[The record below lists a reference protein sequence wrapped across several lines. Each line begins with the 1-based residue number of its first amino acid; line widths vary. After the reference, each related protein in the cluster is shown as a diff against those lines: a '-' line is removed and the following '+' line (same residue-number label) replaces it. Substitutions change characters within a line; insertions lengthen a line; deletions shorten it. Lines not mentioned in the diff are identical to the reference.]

1 MADNEAVEAADAD
14 SRALFGAAQTPIS
27 GVAPENI
34 GALGNLSQ
42 STINLLGGQ
51 DAVRSAVALA
61 KELIPKQEPFDP
73 DLAAFLFF
81 TKMGEAASKPGAT
94 ALGAAATGAQ
104 EPVKY
109 LMEKRKNDRAA
120 QAAVGPMAVQLTT
133 LVNKQGAAA
142 SKPYTN
148 KNTGEVEHY
157 TPRAF
162 NALPSRSHLVPY
174 KAPPKQ
180 SSSAPERRRDGVLRV
195 VEALSKGQTVNA
207 FDVTKAL
214 TDAQTLQTDT
224 KIPVTDQET
233 GETII
238 ITQKGIDILGIAA
251 GIYGEDVVKR
261 LKEFKATPAEV
272 PAVTSPADAEAPA
285 EAPAEVPADADADKK
300 EDTYTIGDRTFTV
313 ISRSRKS
320 IPKEAAQG
328 MVDAKGG
335 MADMNIA
342 YKIFFPAGKYNSNIA
357 AFGVAGDTA
366 VGLVSRF
373 GSRAAENTRTAKQ
386 AMSRSIELLLRARSG
401 AAVPDSEV
409 KKYVDIYSPSVLDNA
424 VQAKAKLDR
433 LGDYFKDTLTLLG
446 QGKFGTNGGFGPNPT
461 DISIPDQE
469 TSLPA
474 GATTAGSKFIVLPN
488 GKIAVK
494 KKNDAGD

>member
-14 SRALFGAAQTPIS
+14 KLALFGAAQTPVS
-27 GVAPENI
+27 GVAPANI
-34 GALGNLSQ
+34 GALGFDLK
-42 STINLLGGQ
+42 
-51 DAVRSAVALA
+51 SAVALA
-61 KELIPKQEPFDP
+61 KELIPKPEPFDP